1 MATHSCV
8 SVPGRFNDAIRS
20 GRIHHIEA
28 IDNCCILA
36 AVGQQMASRKGVSA
50 TMFSALAKSN
60 INIRYGSKA
69 WPPCS
74 PAARVNILRSRKMFT
89 LLLGVN
95 AACAVGISG
104 F

>member
-1 MATHSCV
+1 MC

-60 INIRYGSKA
+60 INIRYGSKP
-69 WPPCS
+69 WPPHR
-74 PAARVNILRSRKMFT
+74 PAVRLSEHLAQSVYVRPAIRFQVLK
-89 LLLGVN
+89 
-95 AACAVGISG
+95 
-104 F
+104 